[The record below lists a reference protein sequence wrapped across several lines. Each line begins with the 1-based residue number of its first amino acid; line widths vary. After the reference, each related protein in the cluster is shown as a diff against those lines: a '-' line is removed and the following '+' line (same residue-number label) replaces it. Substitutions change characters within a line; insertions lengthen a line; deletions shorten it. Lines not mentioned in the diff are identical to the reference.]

1 MIIFTIGLNCKKILL
16 LFLFFQKFFEFIN
29 SDKKNLRLLS
39 PPSAPPSKPPSEP
52 PSPPPK
58 RELLEKQNEVSFCF
72 LPGFTDEDNK
82 IQDIIIQIDYGD
94 LNDLKYKWGNEWHTI
109 VCQKHTSDI
118 NAFRKSKKFEWPLLN
133 YLDSKCSD
141 DDE

>member
-1 MIIFTIGLNCKKILL
+1 MI
-16 LFLFFQKFFEFIN
+16 
-29 SDKKNLRLLS
+29 KKNLRLLS

-58 RELLEKQNEVSFCF
+58 RELLEKQKEVSFCF

>member
-1 MIIFTIGLNCKKILL
+1 MI
-16 LFLFFQKFFEFIN
+16 
-29 SDKKNLRLLS
+29 KKNLRLLS
-39 PPSAPPSKPPSEP
+39 PPSAPPSEP

-94 LNDLKYKWGNEWHTI
+94 LNVLKYKLCNEWHII
-109 VCQKHTSDI
+109 VC
-118 NAFRKSKKFEWPLLN
+118 
-133 YLDSKCSD
+133 
-141 DDE
+141 